1 VTKKLKKKF
10 NSILSRELTVARSAA
25 LQVIKPK
32 PFSVWEVLIPI
43 IFILGYMRAKEQR
56 ELFTQNLMFTK
67 KIALE
72 AAFEISTD
80 NKNKKEVLLNI
91 DNKTK
96 AVLTQVGSDI
106 YSEDIRQCQLEEIKL
121 LIDHF
126 HKLLEMDGEDYSDLV
141 VNVYRTENNYT
152 KFTDKLKNAEK
163 KVTLAAC
170 QTLGDKTDIHTLT
183 RLESA
188 IDAIRQKEADK
199 IFGENYTRNVKQ
211 R

>member
-1 VTKKLKKKF
+1 MTKKLKKKF